1 MLKKHTIFT
10 IIITILLLCPVFL
23 SAISEAGVIF
33 LTIEPGSRPGGMG
46 NAYVAQADDALAN
59 YWNPGALAFNRKTQ
73 IAGMHTNWFGDVDGI
88 NDMYFEYLA
97 FNKYSAD
104 LLGNIGFHILYLT
117 YGEQERIDEN
127 NQSQGTFNSYEVAIA
142 TSYAYQ
148 YSENLGIGATVKF
161 ILSDLSPEGT
171 GQTEQNE
178 KGRGMSYA
186 FDIGLKKKNLIIDK
200 LDFGLNI
207 QNIGPDISFIN
218 QDQAD
223 PLPLN
228 WRMGFSYRAV
238 ESEFNRFTVNADMN
252 KLLANDDFVLARLV
266 TAWTDDPFQQELE
279 STIFNVGAEYVY
291 LNLLSLRA
299 GYIHDKAGS
308 IMGPHFGAGIQY
320 TFANQYQLSVDF
332 AMQEGGDLIDYNK
345 TFSVGLQF

>member
-1 MLKKHTIFT
+1 MLKKHTFFGMIT
-10 IIITILLLCPVFL
+10 IIMILCPVLL
-23 SAISEAGVIF
+23 SAVSEAGVIF

-46 NAYVAQADDALAN
+46 NAYVAQADDAFAN

-97 FNKYSAD
+97 YNEYIED
-104 LLGNIGFHILYLT
+104 LSGNLGFHILYLT
-117 YGEQERIDEN
+117 YGEQERINEQ
-127 NQSQGTFNSYEVAIA
+127 NQSEGTFKSYEIAIA
-142 TSYAYQ
+142 SSYAYQ
-148 YSENLGIGATVKF
+148 YSDELGIGATFKF

-178 KGRGMSYA
+178 KGRGMSYS
-186 FDIGLKKKNLIIDK
+186 FDLGLKKKNLLVNG

-207 QNIGPDISFIN
+207 QNIGPNISFIN

-238 ESEFNRFTVNADMN
+238 ENEFNKFTVNADMN

-266 TAWTDDPFQQELE
+266 TAWADDPTDQEIE
-279 STIFNVGAEYVY
+279 STIFNVGSEYIY
-291 LNLLSLRA
+291 LNLLALRA
-299 GYIHDKAGS
+299 GYIYDKAGS
-308 IMGPHFGAGIQY
+308 IMGPHFGAGVQY
-320 TFANQYQLSVDF
+320 TFSNQYKLSFDF
-332 AMQEGGDLIDYNK
+332 AMQEGGEMTDYNK
-345 TFSVGLQF
+345 TFSIGLEF